1 MPATMPRRTT
11 MMTTTTATEPPRRH
25 GERGVALLLVL
36 WIFMIL
42 GVLALDFAR
51 YMRDDAM
58 ASVNLADET
67 RGYYLALAGMNRAI
81 FDAERRREKNG
92 PAAPPGTAAA
102 ALQGPHTLDED
113 EEDEGPLVP
122 VDGQWHEGDFAGGRW
137 AVRMI
142 DETGRLSLNKSD
154 EVVLRRV
161 ITNLVQVDPTASID
175 RHMQEAIDTVVDSI
189 LDWRDHDN
197 LKRTHGVESA
207 YYLKRRVP
215 YRAKNA
221 FFDSPEEL
229 LLVRGVTPDL
239 YYGTD
244 GVPGLRDI
252 FSVYNRFPKISLDTA
267 PPAVFQALLGI
278 DAAATAD
285 LIAQRDAG
293 VPIRDQVTAQ
303 LASIDPVLVAL
314 VDASETPAHLVT
326 IDARGDLTTQRNQSH
341 VQVVADLAAPA
352 TEGTRIIRW
361 LDRAPWDAR
370 PPGPPAAREKS

>member
-1 MPATMPRRTT
+1 PQ
-11 MMTTTTATEPPRRH
+11 
-25 GERGVALLLVL
+25 
-36 WIFMIL
+36 
-42 GVLALDFAR
+42 
-51 YMRDDAM
+51 
-58 ASVNLADET
+58 
-67 RGYYLALAGMNRAI
+67 GYYLALAGMNRAL
-81 FDAERRREKNG
+81 FDAQRRREKAN
-92 PAAPPGTAAA
+92 PATPPGAVAGTGQG
-102 ALQGPHTLDED
+102 QGPRTLDED
-113 EEDEGPLVP
+113 EDDEPLVP

-137 AVRMI
+137 SVRLI
-142 DETGRLSLNKSD
+142 DETGRISLNKAD
-154 EVVLRRV
+154 EVLLRRV
-161 ITNLVQVDPTASID
+161 ITNLAQTDPTASMD
-175 RHMQEAIDTVVDSI
+175 RHTQEAIDTVVDSI

-197 LKRTHGVESA
+197 LKRTHGAESA

-239 YYGTD
+239 YYGSD

-267 PPAVFQALLGI
+267 PPAVLQALLGI

>member
-1 MPATMPRRTT
+1 MGR
-11 MMTTTTATEPPRRH
+11 TEPPRRR

-36 WIFMIL
+36 WIFMML

-92 PAAPPGTAAA
+92 TAAPLGTAAA
-102 ALQGPHTLDED
+102 ALQGHGPHTLDQDDDDD
-113 EEDEGPLVP
+113 EPLVP
-122 VDGQWHEGDFAGGRW
+122 VDGQWHEGDFADGRW

-142 DETGRLSLNKSD
+142 DESGRLSLNKSD

-197 LKRTHGVESA
+197 LKRTHGAESA

-239 YYGTD
+239 YYGSD

-252 FSVYNRFPKISLDTA
+252 FSVYNRSPKVSVDTA
-267 PPAVFQALLGI
+267 PPAVLRALGI
-278 DAAATAD
+278 DAAAVAD
-285 LIAQRDAG
+285 LVSQRDAG
-293 VPIRDQVTAQ
+293 APIRDQVKAL
-303 LASIDPVLVAL
+303 LAAIDPILVAL
-314 VDASETPAHLVT
+314 VDDSANPAHLVT
-326 IDARGDLTTQRNQSH
+326 IEARGDVASKRNQSH
-341 VQVVADLAAPA
+341 VEVVADLAAPA

-370 PPGPPAAREKS
+370 PPGPPAAAREKS

>member
-1 MPATMPRRTT
+1 MGR
-11 MMTTTTATEPPRRH
+11 TEPPRRR

-36 WIFMIL
+36 WIFMML

-92 PAAPPGTAAA
+92 AAAPPGTAAA
-102 ALQGPHTLDED
+102 ALQGRGQGQGQGQGPHTLDQD
-113 EEDEGPLVP
+113 EEDDEPLVP
-122 VDGQWHEGDFAGGRW
+122 VDGQWHEGDFADGRW

-142 DETGRLSLNKSD
+142 DESGRLSLNKSD

-197 LKRTHGVESA
+197 LKRPHGAESA

-239 YYGTD
+239 YYGSD

-252 FSVYNRFPKISLDTA
+252 FSVYNRSPKVSVDTA
-267 PPAVFQALLGI
+267 PPAVFQTLLGI
-278 DAAATAD
+278 DAAAAAD
-285 LIAQRDAG
+285 LVAQRDAG
-293 VPIRDQVTAQ
+293 EPIRDQVKAR
-303 LASIDPVLVAL
+303 LAAIDPILVAL
-314 VDASETPAHLVT
+314 VDDSANPPHLVM
-326 IDARGDLTTQRNQSH
+326 IEARGDLASPRNQSH
-341 VQVVADLAAPA
+341 VEVVADLAAPA

>member
-1 MPATMPRRTT
+1 
-11 MMTTTTATEPPRRH
+11 MTTRTATEPARRR

-81 FDAERRREKNG
+81 FDAQRRREKNG

-113 EEDEGPLVP
+113 EDDEPLVP

-142 DETGRLSLNKSD
+142 DETGRISLNKAN
-154 EVVLRRV
+154 EPVLQRVV
-161 ITNLVQVDPTASID
+161 TNLMQGGDTAAGID

-189 LDWRDHDN
+189 FDWRDHDN
-197 LKRTHGVESA
+197 LKHTHGAESA

-229 LLVRGVTPDL
+229 LLVRGVTPEL
-239 YYGTD
+239 YYGSA
-244 GVPGLRDI
+244 GVPGLRDV
-252 FSVYNRFPKISLDTA
+252 FSVYNRSPKISVDTA
-267 PPAVFQALLGI
+267 PAAVFQALLGL
-278 DAAATAD
+278 DAAAAAD
-285 LIAQRDAG
+285 LVAQRDAG
-293 VPIRDQVTAQ
+293 VSIRDQVKVQ
-303 LASIDPVLVAL
+303 LASIDPVLGTL
-314 VDASETPAHLVT
+314 VDDNPSPPHLVM
-326 IDARGDLTTQRNQSH
+326 IEARGDLASQRNQSH
-341 VQVVADLAAPA
+341 VEVVADLAAPA
-352 TEGTRIIRW
+352 TEGTRVIRW

>member
-1 MPATMPRRTT
+1 
-11 MMTTTTATEPPRRH
+11 
-25 GERGVALLLVL
+25 
-36 WIFMIL
+36 
-42 GVLALDFAR
+42 
-51 YMRDDAM
+51 
-58 ASVNLADET
+58 
-67 RGYYLALAGMNRAI
+67 
-81 FDAERRREKNG
+81 
-92 PAAPPGTAAA
+92 
-102 ALQGPHTLDED
+102 
-113 EEDEGPLVP
+113 
-122 VDGQWHEGDFAGGRW
+122 
-137 AVRMI
+137 MI

-154 EVVLRRV
+154 EAVLRRV

-197 LKRTHGVESA
+197 LKRTHGAESA

-239 YYGTD
+239 YYGSD

-252 FSVYNRFPKISLDTA
+252 FSVYNRSPKISVDTA
-267 PPAVFQALLGI
+267 PPAVLRALGI
-278 DAAATAD
+278 DAAAVAD
-285 LIAQRDAG
+285 LISQRDGGA
-293 VPIRDQVTAQ
+293 PIRDQVKAL
-303 LASIDPVLVAL
+303 LAAIDPILVEL
-314 VDASETPAHLVT
+314 VDDSANPAHLVT
-326 IDARGDLTTQRNQSH
+326 IEARGDLASKRNQSH

-370 PPGPPAAREKS
+370 PPGPPAAAREKS

>member
-1 MPATMPRRTT
+1 MNRTSK
-11 MMTTTTATEPPRRH
+11 PPRRR

-197 LKRTHGVESA
+197 LKRTHGAESA

-239 YYGTD
+239 YYGSD
-244 GVPGLRDI
+244 GVPGLRDV
-252 FSVYNRFPKISLDTA
+252 FSVYNRSPKISLDTA
-267 PPAVFQALLGI
+267 PPAVFQVLLGI
-278 DAAATAD
+278 DAAAAAD
-285 LIAQRDAG
+285 LITQRDAG
-293 VPIRDQVTAQ
+293 EPIRDQVKAQ

-314 VDASETPAHLVT
+314 VDDSATPPHLVM

-352 TEGTRIIRW
+352 SEGTRIIRW

>member
-1 MPATMPRRTT
+1 MTSEPARR
-11 MMTTTTATEPPRRH
+11 R

-36 WIFMIL
+36 WIFMGL
-42 GVLALDFAR
+42 GGLALDFAR
-51 YMRDDAM
+51 YMRDD
-58 ASVNLADET
+58 VLLRRIVTNLA
-67 RGYYLALAGMNRAI
+67 
-81 FDAERRREKNG
+81 
-92 PAAPPGTAAA
+92 
-102 ALQGPHTLDED
+102 
-113 EEDEGPLVP
+113 
-122 VDGQWHEGDFAGGRW
+122 
-137 AVRMI
+137 
-142 DETGRLSLNKSD
+142 
-154 EVVLRRV
+154 
-161 ITNLVQVDPTASID
+161 QVDPTASMD
-175 RHMQEAIDTVVDSI
+175 RHTQEAIDTVVDSI

-197 LKRTHGVESA
+197 LKRPHGAESA
-207 YYLKRRVP
+207 YYLKRHLP

-221 FFDSPEEL
+221 FFDSPDEL
-229 LLVRGVTPDL
+229 LLVRGVTADL
-239 YYGTD
+239 FYGSD

-314 VDASETPAHLVT
+314 VDASATPAHLVT
-326 IDARGDLTTQRNQSH
+326 IDARGDLPTQRNQPH
-341 VQVVADLAAPA
+341 VQVGADLAAPA
-352 TEGTRIIRW
+352 TEETRIIRC